1 MMTDEDFEERMGNL
15 AARHEALIRA
25 IEQRGKELE
34 ETVAQLAAVN
44 TELEAL
50 ANKHRQ

>member
-1 MMTDEDFEERMGNL
+1 MTDEDFEERMGNL

-34 ETVAQLAAVN
+34 GIVAQLASLNVQI
-44 TELEAL
+44 EAF
-50 ANKHRQ
+50 ASKQR

>member
-1 MMTDEDFEERMGNL
+1 MTDEEFKQRMDNL
-15 AARHEALIRA
+15 ASRHEALNRT

>member
-1 MMTDEDFEERMGNL
+1 MTEEEFNRRMDKL
-15 AARHEALIRA
+15 DARHEALIRA

-34 ETVAQLAAVN
+34 ETVAQLASIN

-50 ANKHRQ
+50 AKRIR